1 MQNSLYYRQ
10 KAERCR
16 ALLEVAVVPEVREQL
31 CIWQREFVV
40 IAESI
45 EKRQQRR
52 GRMRAGW
59 NRVRKV
65 LGASG

>member
-16 ALLEVAVVPEVREQL
+16 ALLEVAVASEVREQL
-31 CIWQREFVV
+31 HIWQREFED
-40 IAESI
+40 IADRI

-52 GRMRAGW
+52 RRMRVGW
-59 NRVRKV
+59 TRVRKV
-65 LGASG
+65 LGAG